1 MAKSVAE
8 SELYYEQVKA
18 YFWRKDEADFVVGFS
33 DSEMSTWKFIPTPS
47 LDEMGL
53 ARGRLMNAGL
63 DFAGF
68 IHHEPIP
75 FRRL

>member
-33 DSEMSTWKFIPTPS
+33 SSDMSTWELIPT
-47 LDEMGL
+47 LTTDEMGL
-53 ARGRLMNAGL
+53 ARDG
-63 DFAGF
+63 
-68 IHHEPIP
+68 
-75 FRRL
+75 